1 MNFMNHLKNKKFLI
15 GILFLFV
22 NFQIFS
28 ASKSEASI
36 FAELNSAFQSKAYP
50 GVIEYCVQLENEYP
64 RSRFLAKAFLFKGE
78 SFYFLN
84 RFDESLEAL
93 NKSVKLSGNES
104 ENLILAYYYLGLS
117 HFAQENYP
125 KCVKDFYNSCVI
137 FKEGE
142 KSKNKNFLSNP
153 ELQNAYVYS
162 RMFAGYAFY
171 KNHQFLNAQR
181 LLENLICD
189 GSLLSK
195 QDYENSILMLFDSYL
210 ENENYDSLLKIYDN
224 LNIVLSS
231 ENSAVL
237 TSETSALTDETATK
251 SDNFATLTDEIPAE
265 TENSVAQ
272 TANSATLTE
281 NSTTSSENPTISSE
295 TYYKLTLYAAQALE
309 LKGEY
314 KNAYELYTK
323 VMYGTNSYLASIALQ
338 KSYTVATN
346 HKKEVNSE
354 PGDVLE
360 KVKDSL
366 SDYKDL
372 LSQFWT
378 RLAIDSFN
386 NGDFEKS
393 KQYFKN
399 TQENDVDGKYLALQG
414 LYLSSIKLNQNPE
427 NALQILNEYY
437 KKASVSQESEYYF
450 DYLNSYAKIYAYL
463 FDWQKSLENSK
474 ILCEELPNFPQKKYL
489 YNEAIYWQSFAL
501 YNLQNYQDALLCI
514 EKICPIVKNQN
525 ENSSNQENQIK
536 IWYNANLLYAK
547 ILVKNQNENQAKK
560 VFEMLENAPLKD
572 QDRLDFAKVLFM
584 SGYLDLSLRQA
595 LRVESSES
603 YYICALDYFNKKD
616 YVNAQKY
623 FERYISSKSE
633 EKIFYAKFYLGYCE
647 YKLNQNE
654 KAYNTFINLV
664 QSDKNHNLSY
674 ESCINAVNA
683 ALQLKDFSK
692 ASDACVLAISCAKN
706 QNQKE
711 EAIILT
717 ADIFTDSKNYD
728 KAISFLQESANQNNE
743 FGMKALYKI
752 AQIYEKQEKWNES
765 DQTFLL
771 LATKFPNSS
780 FADESFY
787 RRGELFYAAQKY
799 QIAISRFKDYQK
811 EFKKGKFLD
820 ASYFY
825 MADSYAKINQNNFA
839 ILQYKYLI
847 EFMPNSSYVF
857 NSRKNLIKIYR
868 SQANYKDALEQANIL
883 ISQFPELSQKDEIYQ
898 EKIELE
904 KLLSGEDEKYIK
916 LQSEYKKNGS
926 SSTKSGRILGT
937 ELCEYMWQNQ
947 NLKEDAF
954 VLANELFSI
963 QSQPENETSEA
974 KYAARTSIIVAE
986 YCRSKND
993 NLTSAQTYLLSAKY
1007 ARLDSNHLLAQRAL
1021 YGAVEAF
1028 DAASLTQDAKLAC
1041 KTLNELYPESDYA
1054 KNASQL
1060 LLEE

>member
-1 MNFMNHLKNKKFLI
+1 MNFINRFGNKKLLF
-15 GILFLFV
+15 GILIFFAS
-22 NFQIFS
+22 FQIF
-28 ASKSEASI
+28 AATKSESAI

-50 GVIEYCVQLENEYP
+50 GVIEYSVQLENEFP
-64 RSRFLAKAFLFKGE
+64 RSRFLARAMLYKGE

-84 RFDESLEAL
+84 RFDEALESL
-93 NKSVKLSGNES
+93 NKTLKLSGDEKT
-104 ENLILAYYYLGLS
+104 NLILAYYYLGLS

-125 KCVKDFYNSCVI
+125 ECVKDFYNSCVI
-137 FKEGE
+137 FKETE
-142 KSKNKNFLSNP
+142 KSKNKNLLSNP
-153 ELQNAYVYS
+153 EIQNVYVYS
-162 RMFAGYAFY
+162 RMFAGHAFY

-189 GSLLSK
+189 GSQLSM
-195 QDYENSILMLFDSYL
+195 QDYETSILMLFDSYL

-224 LNIVLSS
+224 LNVILSS
-231 ENSAVL
+231 ENFAAL
-237 TSETSALTDETATK
+237 TSETTTS
-251 SDNFATLTDEIPAE
+251 SDNLATLTENLTASNDEILAE

-272 TANSATLTE
+272 TANSAT
-281 NSTTSSENPTISSE
+281 SSENSTISSE

-309 LKGEY
+309 SKGEY

-399 TQENDVDGKYLALQG
+399 AQEDDSDGKYLALQG
-414 LYLSSIKLNQNPE
+414 LYLSSIEFELNQNPE

-463 FDWQKSLENSK
+463 FNWQKSYENVK
-474 ILCEELPNFPQKKYL
+474 IICDKISDFPQKKYL
-489 YNEAIYWQSFAL
+489 YNEAIYWQSLAL
-501 YNLQNYQDALLCI
+501 YNLKNYKDALLSI
-514 EKICPIVKNQN
+514 EKICPLVKNQN
-525 ENSSNQENQIK
+525 ENSSNQKNQEG

-560 VFEMLENAPLKD
+560 VFEILENAPLKE

-595 LRVESSES
+595 FRVESSDS

-623 FERYISSKSE
+623 FERYINSKNE

-654 KAYNTFINLV
+654 KAYNTFINLA

-717 ADIFTDSKNYD
+717 ADIFTDAKNYD

-743 FGMKALYKI
+743 FGMKSLYKI

-765 DQTFLL
+765 DKTFLL

-868 SQANYKDALEQANIL
+868 SQTNYKDALEQANIL

-898 EKIELE
+898 EKAELE

-947 NLKEDAF
+947 NLKEDSF

-974 KYAARTSIIVAE
+974 NYAARTSIIVAE

-1021 YGAVEAF
+1021 YSAVEAF